1 MAIVWTKN
9 WGPSDDGTII
19 KGIDLKNIQDDIN
32 TTGLADADKIQGFPV
47 DAPTASDDGKALVY
61 DHSNAKFIY
70 ASLSGIPAGMY
81 VPYGGA
87 AAPAGWLLCYGQ
99 AVSRTTYADL
109 FTAISTGFGVG
120 DGATTFNVPD
130 IRGRVPL
137 GKDDMGGA
145 SANRVT
151 DAAAD
156 SIGGTLGA
164 EDHTLSVSE
173 IPAHDH
179 PVDIKGNGLTPGT
192 YISGSDNAGDPGSNP
207 PTESTG
213 GGTAHNNLQP
223 SQTGN
228 YIIKT

>member
-1 MAIVWTKN
+1 MAIVWTKD

-19 KGIDLKNIQDDIN
+19 KGIDLKNLQDDIN

-47 DAPTASDDGKALVY
+47 DAPTAADDGKALIY
-61 DHSNAKFIY
+61 DHANAKFIY
-70 ASLSGIPAGMY
+70 GSLSGIPAGMY
-81 VPYGGA
+81 VPYGGTT
-87 AAPAGWLLCYGQ
+87 APAGWLLCYGQ
-99 AVSRTTYADL
+99 AVDRTTYADL

-130 IRGRVPL
+130 IRGRTPL
-137 GKDDMGGA
+137 GKDNMGGV

-156 SIGGTLGA
+156 SIGGTLGS
-164 EDHTLSVSE
+164 EEHTLTTAE
-173 IPAHDH
+173 MPAHTHDYEEGVLTGSLDGSTA
-179 PVDIKGNGLTPGT
+179 PYNNGLTT
-192 YISGSDNAGDPGSNP
+192 KA
-207 PTESTG
+207 TTSTG
-213 GGTAHNNLQP
+213 GGTAHNNLPP